1 MAKHTTPMYRAPEM
15 LDTWSNYSIHTPA
28 DVWALGC
35 LLHFLCFG
43 RHPFEDSAKLAIIN
57 GNYRIPE
64 TDIVYEAFHDLIRQ
78 MLVVDPSFRPS
89 INQVQEHL
97 ASICSSH
104 GFEANGELDL
114 ELSLNMTTTNTSVP
128 ESVSNESLSEN
139 SGAVPQSGSAG
150 LMSSLRGGASG
161 FMGKIRDTSKA
172 VIQTVQQSMTARDLD
187 LHLITERIA
196 VMSYPAEGLE
206 SAMKNH
212 IDEIAAI
219 LEHRHANN
227 YSVYNL
233 TERTYNVS
241 KFATGMVSQPGWFTQ
256 KPTAF
261 QTVTETLSL
270 CLDFL
275 RRDAKNVIVIHCL
288 DGRSNSAVLV
298 VALLIGTQNS

>member
-15 LDTWSNYSIHTPA
+15 LDTWSNYSIHTPS

-114 ELSLNMTTTNTSVP
+114 ELCSSMTNVTTNSSVP
-128 ESVSNESLSEN
+128 ESVSNESLTNTSDN
-139 SGAVPQSGSAG
+139 SIQSGSG

-212 IDEIAAI
+212 IDEIGN
-219 LEHRHANN
+219 HK
-227 YSVYNL
+227 
-233 TERTYNVS
+233 
-241 KFATGMVSQPGWFTQ
+241 KFV
-256 KPTAF
+256 K
-261 QTVTETLSL
+261 L
-270 CLDFL
+270 CLHF
-275 RRDAKNVIVIHCL
+275 
-288 DGRSNSAVLV
+288 SAERI
-298 VALLIGTQNS
+298 LLQN